1 MGKVTGIGGFFF
13 KCQDTEALKSWYGK
27 HLGEMP
33 FGMQYPAFHWREPE
47 DLERIGQTIW
57 APFKSDSDY
66 FKPSTKP
73 YMINF
78 RVDDLNGLVASLRE
92 AGCLVDEKT
101 EEFEYGKFGWVMDPE
116 GNRLEL
122 WEPPSDLD
130 ANNNF
135 TSSEPFPHVVGLG
148 GVFLKARDPETLQAW
163 YAEKL
168 GIEPDKGGC
177 ICFHQVDTHD
187 RSRKDMSLFT
197 FFKEDTQYFNP
208 SNKPYMPNY
217 RVRDLDGLLARLKDE
232 GVSVVDKSEDSDFG
246 KFGWIVDP
254 DGTKIELW
262 QPPKA

>member
-1 MGKVTGIGGFFF
+1 MAKVIGLGGLFFLCKDVDATRAWYTRVLGIEIDDFGGSSFSHASAAGVFP
-13 KCQDTEALKSWYGK
+13 KGA
-27 HLGEMP
+27 
-33 FGMQYPAFHWREPE
+33 
-47 DLERIGQTIW
+47 QTIW

-168 GIEPDKGGC
+168 GIGPDKGGC

-187 RSRKDMSLFT
+187 
-197 FFKEDTQYFNP
+197 
-208 SNKPYMPNY
+208 
-217 RVRDLDGLLARLKDE
+217 
-232 GVSVVDKSEDSDFG
+232 
-246 KFGWIVDP
+246 
-254 DGTKIELW
+254 
-262 QPPKA
+262 